1 MEQKTKKNVRQLDYG
16 NQCKEL
22 KFRPRLYGEN
32 LSRAEGSPA
41 YPSFPRKRKRFAHF
55 FTKHG
60 EPFKLQKVGSA
71 TRVTHLVQSP
81 FCNGRVSLL
90 AGPKFLRRHFTRF
103 PFSKNS
109 CLKFRKNHLP
119 SGRCIPVAQTKP
131 KPLRVW
137 LSCL

>member
-1 MEQKTKKNVRQLDYG
+1 MCVGWTMEINVKNQ
-16 NQCKEL
+16 
-22 KFRPRLYGEN
+22 N
-32 LSRAEGSPA
+32 LGPA
-41 YPSFPRKRKRFAHF
+41 YMPSKFVSSRRVTRLPELSWKRQRFTHF

-71 TRVTHLVQSP
+71 RRVTHLVQSP

-103 PFSKNS
+103 PFNKNS
-109 CLKFRKNHLP
+109 CLEFRKKHLP
-119 SGRCIPVAQTKP
+119 SGRYIPVAQTKP
-131 KPLRVW
+131 KPPRVW